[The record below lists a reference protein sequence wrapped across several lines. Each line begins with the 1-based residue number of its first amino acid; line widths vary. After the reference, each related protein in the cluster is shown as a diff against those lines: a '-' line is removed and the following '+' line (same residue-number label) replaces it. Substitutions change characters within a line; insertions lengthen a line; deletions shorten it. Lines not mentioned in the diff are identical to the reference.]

1 MAEALT
7 LVFAGPKGRA
17 TTLRNIVKEA
27 GWQLQSASDWR
38 RALDLAEHAHASV
51 FVYDRDANP
60 EEWAEALREVLD
72 AGGDSGEGPA
82 FLMTSRLADES
93 MWAELLI
100 RRGYDLLMTPFDRV
114 AVLRAI
120 ESAHLRHAEAGT
132 ILRRAAQT

>member
-17 TTLRNIVKEA
+17 TTLRKIVEKA

-60 EEWAEALREVLD
+60 EEWAEALRKVLD
-72 AGGDSGEGPA
+72 TGGDNGDSPA

-100 RRGYDLLMTPFDRV
+100 RRGYDLLMTPFDR
-114 AVLRAI
+114 AEVLRAI
-120 ESAHLRHAEAGT
+120 ESARLH
-132 ILRRAAQT
+132 RADSGI